1 MLRLLSYL
9 LGLLSVRGVIGFN
22 SKDQSSC
29 VLQDEP
35 KQCGSFCL
43 TTLSPLFDHS
53 SNIRKRLDAIEAGLK
68 AGFDSRLKQE
78 LITKEDFANSIH
90 ALQAKL
96 DARFDRMEEARTIQ
110 ITADA
115 NDDLKSQVNTLN
127 DTIQKLE
134 SQLEISKGQIKS
146 KEDILNV
153 KEEQIQSQ
161 HEHLKNRDELISTL
175 TTQINAI
182 NETKSEINDMLKMSE
197 GQIKIKEDILK
208 VKEEQIESQHE
219 HLKNRDEQISDL
231 RNQIK
236 LIEKTKSELYS
247 QLSDLHKYYDILPD
261 SCPSGSPN
269 GIYQIK
275 LRGLE
280 AFKVPCATSPPGYT
294 VIQRRI
300 DGSENFNRTWE
311 EYKNGFG
318 NVSAEF
324 FIGLEKLHRMTEA
337 RPHELYIK
345 LGNVNGSTG
354 YAHYD
359 DFKIGSEEE
368 LYELK
373 NLGNY
378 SGEAGD
384 SLKYS
389 MNQKFST
396 FDRDNDN
403 IVGFNSA
410 SFFGA
415 WWQNIYSKSSLNG
428 KYFKD
433 GRGWG
438 GIYWQSWHENRYES
452 FTFVEMMIRPK
463 TL

>member
-1 MLRLLSYL
+1 MEHLKMLMLLSYM
-9 LGLLSVRGVIGFN
+9 LGFLIFPSVQGAIGFN

-35 KQCGSFCL
+35 RQCGSFCL
-43 TTLSPLFDHS
+43 AALSPLFDHS
-53 SNIRKRLDAIEAGLK
+53 RNIRKRLDEIEAGLK
-68 AGFDSRLKQE
+68 AVFDSRLKQE
-78 LITKEDFANSIH
+78 LITKEDFANSIN

-96 DARFDRMEEARTIQ
+96 DARFDRMEEVRTIK

-115 NDDLKSQVNTLN
+115 YDDLKSQGSTLK
-127 DTIQKLE
+127 DTIQKLQ
-134 SQLEISKGQIKS
+134 SQLEISEGQTKS
-146 KEDILNV
+146 KEDLLNV
-153 KEEQIQSQ
+153 KEE
-161 HEHLKNRDELISTL
+161 HLN
-175 TTQINAI
+175 
-182 NETKSEINDMLKMSE
+182 
-197 GQIKIKEDILK
+197 
-208 VKEEQIESQHE
+208 
-219 HLKNRDEQISDL
+219 NRDEQISDL

-236 LIEKTKSELYS
+236 LIEKTKSELS
-247 QLSDLHKYYDILPD
+247 TQLSDLHKYYDILPD

-280 AFKVPCATSPPGYT
+280 PFEAPCATSPPGYT
-294 VIQRRI
+294 VIHRRI
-300 DGSENFNRTWE
+300 DGSENFHQNWE
-311 EYKNGFG
+311 EYKSGFG
-318 NVSAEF
+318 NVSGEF

-384 SLKYS
+384 SLTYS
-389 MNQKFST
+389 RNQKFST
-396 FDRDNDN
+396 IDRDNDN
-403 IVGFNSA
+403 YIHMNCAYVD
-410 SFFGA
+410 GA
-415 WWQNIYSKSSLNG
+415 WWHNKCSYCSLNG
-428 KYFKD
+428 EYFKD
-433 GRGWG
+433 GRGIG
-438 GIYWQSWHENRYES
+438 GINWYSWHGDWDES
-452 FTFVEMMIRPK
+452 LTFVELMIRPK
-463 TL
+463 F